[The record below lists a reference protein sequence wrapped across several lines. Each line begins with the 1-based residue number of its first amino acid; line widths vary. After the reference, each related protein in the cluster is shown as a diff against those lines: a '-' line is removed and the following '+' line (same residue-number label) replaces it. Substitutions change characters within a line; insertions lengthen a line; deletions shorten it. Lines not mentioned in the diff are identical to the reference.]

1 MWWFRMIGKRV
12 GKGEIKRPGE
22 RCRIL
27 EDYVFGKLVKIAI
40 RLRD

>member
-12 GKGEIKRPGE
+12 GKGEVKRPGA

-27 EDYVFGKLVKIAI
+27 EDYAVG
-40 RLRD
+40 